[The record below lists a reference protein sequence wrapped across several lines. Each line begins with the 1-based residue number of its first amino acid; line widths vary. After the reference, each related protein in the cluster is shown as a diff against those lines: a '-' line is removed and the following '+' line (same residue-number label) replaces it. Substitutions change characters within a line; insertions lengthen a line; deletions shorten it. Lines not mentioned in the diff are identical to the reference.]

1 MENENT
7 FITVSRGDNSQIDI
21 RIKKNTM
28 RAWNL
33 QNNDNAFKYTNYYK
47 LWGQANRGRCK

>member
-28 RAWNL
+28 RA
-33 QNNDNAFKYTNYYK
+33 
-47 LWGQANRGRCK
+47 

>member
-21 RIKKNTM
+21 HIKKNTM
-28 RAWNL
+28 RA
-33 QNNDNAFKYTNYYK
+33 
-47 LWGQANRGRCK
+47 